1 MIQIDV
7 HPAGE
12 NLINTAHAF
21 HTRFVY
27 SNLSLVVNSIGR
39 ILLLSTPPL
48 NPTEWPMGPALVS
61 LPTQPLKQ

>member
-7 HPAGE
+7 HPTGE

-21 HTRFVY
+21 HARFMY

-39 ILLLSTPPL
+39 ILLLPTPPL
-48 NPTEWPMGPALVS
+48 NPTE
-61 LPTQPLKQ
+61 